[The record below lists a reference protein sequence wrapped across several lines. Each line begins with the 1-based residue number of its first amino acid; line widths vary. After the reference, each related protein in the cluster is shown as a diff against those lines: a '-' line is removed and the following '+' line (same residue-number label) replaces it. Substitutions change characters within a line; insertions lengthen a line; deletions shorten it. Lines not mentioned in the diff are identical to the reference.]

1 VRSGES
7 WTRAEGGDFGAAE
20 VMPRA
25 LSPVSEEYDHST
37 GQEMQPRTGQRR

>member
-7 WTRAEGGDFGAAE
+7 WTRAEGGGFGAAE

-25 LSPVSEEYDHST
+25 LSPVSGEYDNST